1 MADYSIDE
9 VRKAVK
15 IFELP
20 DTAAVSEIKN
30 RFKKLMAVWH
40 PDKCQE
46 KPEKCKEMA
55 QKINR
60 AYETIMRYCLNYQI
74 SFKKED
80 IERTLAKD
88 DETWWLTRF
97 GDDPIWGR

>member
-1 MADYSIDE
+1 MANYSIDE
-9 VRKAVK
+9 VKKAIK
-15 IFELP
+15 ILELS
-20 DTAAVSEIKN
+20 DTATVSEIKD
-30 RFKKLMAVWH
+30 RFKKLIAVWH

-46 KPEKCKEMA
+46 HTEKCKEMA
-55 QKINR
+55 QKVNR
-60 AYETIMRYCLNYQI
+60 AYETLMRYCMNYQI

-97 GDDPIWGR
+97 GDDPVWGK

>member
-9 VRKAVK
+9 VKKALK
-15 IFELP
+15 IFELS
-20 DTAAVSEIKN
+20 DTATVSEIKN
-30 RFKKLMAVWH
+30 RFKKLMAIWH
-40 PDKCQE
+40 PDKCREQ
-46 KPEKCKEMA
+46 PEKCKEMT

-60 AYETIMRYCLNYQI
+60 AYETIMRYCLNYPV

-88 DETWWLTRF
+88 DDTWWLTRF
-97 GDDPIWGR
+97 GDDPVWGR